1 MLRLNDI
8 EDKVTSGERLNR
20 EDGIRLLESPD
31 LLSLGRMAD
40 LVRRRKAGDAAYY
53 STSLNINPT
62 NICVNRCPLCAFS
75 RDAQDKDAYRFTLED
90 VEKKVREFAYNGLDE
105 VHIVGGLY
113 PELRLSYFEEMLE
126 RIKNIRKD
134 LHIQAFTAV
143 EIDYLAQQ
151 EDVPAEEVLRRLKN
165 AGLGTIPG
173 GGAEIFSERVRR
185 EICPK
190 KISGRRWLEVMRA
203 AHRLGIKTN
212 ATMLYGHIET
222 REEIID
228 HLLSLRSLQDETR
241 LNNGGQAGGGFL
253 AFVPLAFHPQNT
265 AFPDLPGPG
274 GYDDLKIFAVAR
286 LMLDNFDH
294 IRGLWMYLG
303 VKMAEVALSFGV
315 DDLGSTSLEE
325 RIVHSAGAKAPAHS
339 GPETLVRIIR
349 QAGRVPMRADSS
361 YSPCPSC
368 AA

>member
-1 MLRLNDI
+1 MKSVPKENKGLAEIEENVESGGRLA
-8 EDKVTSGERLNR
+8 R
-20 EDGIRLLESPD
+20 EDGIRLLESTD
-31 LLSLGRMAD
+31 LLALGRMAD
-40 LVRRRKAGDAAYY
+40 LVRKRKAGDAAYY

-75 RDAQDKDAYRFTLED
+75 RDAQDKDAYRFTLD
-90 VEKKVREFAYNGLDE
+90 DIEKKVREFAYNGLDE

-113 PELRLSYFEEMLE
+113 PELPLRYFEEMLE
-126 RIKNIRKD
+126 MIKNIRKD

-143 EIDYLAQQ
+143 EIDYLAAL
-151 EDVPAEEVLRRLKN
+151 ENIPVEEVLRRLKN

-190 KISGRRWLEVMRA
+190 KIPGLRWLEVMRT

-228 HLLSLRSLQDETR
+228 HLLSLRDLQDEK
-241 LNNGGQAGGGFL
+241 GGFL

-265 AFPDLPGPG
+265 AFPDLPGPT

-325 RIVHSAGAKAPAHS
+325 KIVHSAGAKAPAHS
-339 GPETLVRIIR
+339 APERLIGIIR
-349 QAGRVPMRADSS
+349 NAGRIPTRADSS
-361 YSPCPSC
+361 YTIR
-368 AA
+368 